1 MIAMEVNG
9 DVAMAC
15 SGRPPRRA
23 RVGLVLA
30 FAVAPALEV
39 LENSRKLR
47 ATKSFKIL
55 KIPRPTRQ
63 FRTGGTSTSLA
74 LQLTDVE
81 LLGVLAG
88 WHRERMCSEGPDLAG
103 RLGVPRKQRQPIF
116 AER

>member
-9 DVAMAC
+9 DVAAAC
-15 SGRPPRRA
+15 SRRPPRRA

-55 KIPRPTRQ
+55 KIPRADSAISDLRYVDIS
-63 FRTGGTSTSLA
+63 RTATY
-74 LQLTDVE
+74 
-81 LLGVLAG
+81 
-88 WHRERMCSEGPDLAG
+88 RC
-103 RLGVPRKQRQPIF
+103 
-116 AER
+116 